1 MLCVC
6 ALPDLI
12 AFLRQNGV
20 RFPPPPC
27 ATTCISPDFFL
38 GGKRHS
44 KLEKTHKSGQSNAR
58 NLCAEKKPR
67 AKKAPIYGPSEL
79 LHFAEETILNARLL
93 SNRKSNARKSEFR
106 AFDYGR
112 FWAGFRAI
120 DSVAY
125 SITFLLSAQY
135 PVIRFSFRILL
146 RSVSATL
153 ITDEIPFLL
162 GRTR

>member
-1 MLCVC
+1 MYGKETES
-6 ALPDLI
+6 P
-12 AFLRQNGV
+12 GS
-20 RFPPPPC
+20 
-27 ATTCISPDFFL
+27 CIL
-38 GGKRHS
+38 
-44 KLEKTHKSGQSNAR
+44 Q
-58 NLCAEKKPR
+58 
-67 AKKAPIYGPSEL
+67 PSEL
-79 LHFAEETILNARLL
+79 SRFAEETILNARLI
-93 SNRKSNARKSEFR
+93 SIRKSNARKSEFR